1 MKNYSKMFQDNPPDD
16 AENVIEDCT
25 ACADCVVEYDEPE
38 IVEVEQEIED
48 EVEAPEEPI
57 IGVVVNCTRLNVR
70 EEPNAKAD
78 IVCVIEA
85 LDEVMIEEGAST
97 DDFYKIYTTSGL
109 EGFCMKKF
117 IVIREE

>member
-1 MKNYSKMFQDNPPDD
+1 MKNYSKMFQGNPPDD
-16 AENVIEDCT
+16 AESVIEDCT

-38 IVEVEQEIED
+38 IAEPEEEIE
-48 EVEAPEEPI
+48 EVVEAPEEPI
-57 IGVVVNCTRLNVR
+57 VGVVVNCTRLNVR
-70 EEPNAKAD
+70 EQPTKDAD

-97 DDFYKIYTTSGL
+97 EDFYKVYTTSGL